1 MSKGL
6 IKALI
11 AQLQMVFVFM
21 LEKSLSA
28 EE

>member
-11 AQLQMVFVFM
+11 AQLQMVFVLM
-21 LEKSLSA
+21 LQKSLIA